1 MYYLRGSWE
10 GPHVPNIVLSCHSS
24 GVFHVVAILA
34 QLRDLDGL
42 LGIYRTL
49 LLFSF
54 RHTCGKPG
62 RTDYAWITS
71 RPPDIPFLA
80 VFFAFFC
87 PQAILLIKWW
97 HGQCSLAYKA
107 VRRDQRSAVRLT
119 TAYHPWSL
127 LLNTS
132 TPSVFWLR

>member
-1 MYYLRGSWE
+1 MAYSWFNRANPNGFIVKLQFANRLQELLSKRRWCTISEVRGK

-80 VFFAFFC
+80 VFLLFFAHRLSFSSNGGT
-87 PQAILLIKWW
+87 AN
-97 HGQCSLAYKA
+97 A
-107 VRRDQRSAVRLT
+107 V
-119 TAYHPWSL
+119 
-127 LLNTS
+127 
-132 TPSVFWLR
+132 